1 MRLFYRTN
9 VSWERL
15 CFGFPPQKLPRGDP
29 ALFQHLK
36 KGEKQEGGKL
46 ILNQGASGFKTVL
59 TQTYKNCLL
68 KNGAWIRERRL
79 NIFMRCRFYST
90 CVKFCSANGDYN
102 SKLILYTPE
111 IKHTALSQRARV
123 ARQELPGG
131 RNTSGSSLL
140 SLRLLMVYRFYNK
153 CCLQTQTRIT
163 RRNIRKWLFMNELI
177 DGTADGL
184 SMWCIRP

>member
-1 MRLFYRTN
+1 MPCLQRSQCQAGWTDAEISDLSSPLKKKKKNRMRLFYRTN

-59 TQTYKNCLL
+59 TQTYKNCLS

-111 IKHTALSQRARV
+111 IKHTAGESPCCSSRASWRTKH
-123 ARQELPGG
+123 EW
-131 RNTSGSSLL
+131 LL
-140 SLRLLMVYRFYNK
+140 SP
-153 CCLQTQTRIT
+153 
-163 RRNIRKWLFMNELI
+163 LFTVI
-177 DGTADGL
+177 DGV
-184 SMWCIRP
+184 